1 MHRQRVG
8 WNELPLPLR
17 EAVAAR
23 TGPVR
28 SARTVSGGFNSA
40 LAVVLDTPG
49 GRVFVKGIRGDHRG
63 VVTQGREA
71 LVNAVVRPVAPAL
84 LWHLPDVAGWNVLGF
99 ECVEGRHAD
108 YRPGSADVA
117 AVVAAL
123 DALAEVPCPDVP
135 GVKDASRWRLYAD
148 GGDTTPFEGD
158 ALLHTD
164 WKPDNVLIQTDGTV
178 RVVDW
183 AWPTRGAA
191 WIDPAGLLIQLIAN
205 GHTPAQA
212 EAHVACVRA
221 WQQAPVSSVN
231 SFCRANVRLWDEI
244 AGNNPT
250 PWHRSMAG
258 AARSWA
264 QTRLADHASPQQV
277 ADHEPAR
284 AWGLELSRRGSNTN
298 ASAGTGTA

>member
-8 WNELPLPLR
+8 WDELPLPLR

-28 SARTVSGGFNSA
+28 FARTVSGGFNST

-49 GRVFVKGIRGDHRG
+49 GRVFVKGLRGDHRG

-71 LVNAVVRPVAPAL
+71 LINAAVRPVAPAL

-99 ECVEGRHAD
+99 EYVEGRHAD
-108 YRPGSADVA
+108 YRPGSPDVT
-117 AVVAAL
+117 AVVAVL
-123 DALAEVPCPDVP
+123 DALAGVPCPDVP
-135 GVKDASRWRLYAD
+135 GVKDASRWRCYAD
-148 GGDTTPFEGD
+148 SGDTTPFEGD

-164 WKPDNVLIQTDGTV
+164 WKPDNVLIQADGTV

-191 WIDPAGLLIQLIAN
+191 WIDPADLLIQLIAN

-212 EAHVACVRA
+212 ETHMNRVRG

-244 AGNNPT
+244 VGNNPT
-250 PWHRSMAG
+250 PWHQNMAR

-264 QTRLADHASPQQV
+264 QTRLAAI
-277 ADHEPAR
+277 
-284 AWGLELSRRGSNTN
+284 
-298 ASAGTGTA
+298 